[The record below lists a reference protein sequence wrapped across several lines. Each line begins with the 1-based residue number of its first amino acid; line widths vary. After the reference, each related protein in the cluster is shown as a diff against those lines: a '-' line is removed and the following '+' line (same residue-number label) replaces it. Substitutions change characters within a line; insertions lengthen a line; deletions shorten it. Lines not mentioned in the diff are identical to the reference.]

1 MNKIKVSIWGREFI
15 LDITYDCYH
24 NESVLNSQK
33 EAVIAFANA
42 TSAIDSSLNS
52 VKTYC
57 LSENREEIGSDTIE
71 NIFKYVIPKY
81 LFVPRTT
88 HLHVVSI
95 MCNYK
100 FDPENG
106 LAVVFENEKFS
117 KIGKQDIIL

>member
-57 LSENREEIGSDTIE
+57 LSENR
-71 NIFKYVIPKY
+71 
-81 LFVPRTT
+81 
-88 HLHVVSI
+88 
-95 MCNYK
+95 
-100 FDPENG
+100 
-106 LAVVFENEKFS
+106 
-117 KIGKQDIIL
+117 